1 MATEKS
7 AAKKTSEIT
16 TVIALAEIVAAGA
29 NGLFTPAAVHG
40 PLVEAGLVE
49 INPAMVNEAGEI
61 ATRAT
66 QAGIEALG
74 NGETIGNNATS
85 EATSETSSTAA
96 TGKTEKVKTMFLIKN
111 DVPIPAISGR
121 GRGRGGNVYPFEVL
135 AVGQSFFVPNSESKP
150 NAAKSLA
157 STVCSATARYAVPAE
172 DGSTKTNK
180 KGEVVPVMVETRK
193 FVVRRVEEDGVKGAR
208 VWRTA

>member
-1 MATEKS
+1 MTTKKS
-7 AAKKTSEIT
+7 AAKKTAAT
-16 TVIALAEIVAAGA
+16 AVAVIGLAEIVAAGA

-66 QAGIEALG
+66 QAGIESLDSGA
-74 NGETIGNNATS
+74 IVVDNATTEANS
-85 EATSETSSTAA
+85 ETAA
-96 TGKTEKVKTMFLIKN
+96 TGKTKKVKTMFQIEDN
-111 DVPIPAISGR
+111 VPVPAISGR
-121 GRGRGGNVYPFEVL
+121 GSGGNMYPFEAM

-157 STVCSATARYAVPAE
+157 STVSSATARYAVPAE

-193 FVVRRVEEDGVKGAR
+193 FVVRSVEEDGVKGAR

>member
-1 MATEKS
+1 MTTKKS
-7 AAKKTSEIT
+7 AAKKTAEIA
-16 TVIALAEIVAAGA
+16 TVIGLAEIVAAGA
-29 NGLFTPAAVHG
+29 NGLFTSAAVHG

-66 QAGIEALG
+66 QAGIESLDSGA
-74 NGETIGNNATS
+74 IVVDNATTEANS
-85 EATSETSSTAA
+85 ETAA
-96 TGKTEKVKTMFLIKN
+96 TGTTQKAKTMFQIEN
-111 DVPIPAISGR
+111 GVPVPAIS

-157 STVCSATARYAVPAE
+157 STVSSATARYAVPAE

-180 KGEVVPVMVETRK
+180 KGEVVPVMVKTRK
-193 FVVRRVEEDGVKGAR
+193 FVVRRAEEDGVKGAR

>member
-1 MATEKS
+1 MATSKS
-7 AAKKTSEIT
+7 AGKKAGRRAANP
-16 TVIALAEIVAAGA
+16 VIVIGMAEIVAAGA
-29 NGLFTPAAVHG
+29 NGIYTSPEVHL

-49 INPAMVNEAGEI
+49 INPAMTNKAGEV

-66 QAGIEALG
+66 QKGIESLDNS
-74 NGETIGNNATS
+74 NGSGENATS
-85 EATSETSSTAA
+85 EATSETRRNAE
-96 TGKTEKVKTMFLIKN
+96 TEKVKTMFQIE
-111 DVPIPAISGR
+111 DGVPVPAISGR
-121 GRGRGGNVYPFEVL
+121 GRGGTTYPFEQL
-135 AVGQSFFVPNSESKP
+135 AVGQSFFVPNTEDKP

-157 STVCSATARYAVPAE
+157 STVSSATARYAVPAE

-193 FVVRRVEEDGVKGAR
+193 FVVRSVEENGVKGAR

>member
-1 MATEKS
+1 MTTKKS
-7 AAKKTSEIT
+7 AAKKTSVLA
-16 TVIALAEIVAAGA
+16 TVIALSEIVAAGA
-29 NGLFTPAAVHG
+29 NGLFTSAAVHD

-49 INPAMVNEAGEI
+49 INPDMVNENGEV

-66 QAGIEALG
+66 QKGIESLDSG
-74 NGETIGNNATS
+74 GIVVDDATTEANS
-85 EATSETSSTAA
+85 ETAA
-96 TGKTEKVKTMFLIKN
+96 TGKTEKVKSMFKIEN
-111 DVPIPAISGR
+111 EVPVPAISGR
-121 GRGRGGNVYPFEVL
+121 GRGVKVYPFDQLE
-135 AVGQSFFVPNSESKP
+135 VGQSFFVANSESKP

-157 STVCSATARYAVPAE
+157 STVSSATARYAVPAE

-193 FVVRRVEEDGVKGAR
+193 FVVRSVEEDGVKGAR

>member
-1 MATEKS
+1 MTTKKS
-7 AAKKTSEIT
+7 AGKKTAA
-16 TVIALAEIVAAGA
+16 TVAVIGLAEIVAAGA
-29 NGLFTPAAVHG
+29 NGIYVPESVFT

-49 INPAMVNEAGEI
+49 INTAMTNEAGEV

-66 QAGIEALG
+66 QKGIDSLQP
-74 NGETIGNNATS
+74 NGDNTS
-85 EATSETSSTAA
+85 EASEASEASANSETAA
-96 TGKTEKVKTMFLIKN
+96 TGKTEKVKTMFQIEN
-111 DVPIPAISGR
+111 DVPVPAISGR
-121 GRGRGGNVYPFEVL
+121 GRGVNVYPFAQLE
-135 AVGQSFFVPNSESKP
+135 VGQSFFVANDESKP

-157 STVCSATARYAVPAE
+157 STVSSATARYAVPAE

-193 FVVRRVEEDGVKGAR
+193 FVVRSVEEDGVKGAR